1 MKKYNGYEAEKTD
14 LKADDSGA
22 FFKVQAKEL
31 RLKPVEMELL
41 WTFQERGDA
50 IRFVSSGK

>member
-14 LKADDSGA
+14 LKADDRGA
-22 FFKVQAKEL
+22 FFKIQAKEL